1 MKELC
6 LYANILSL
14 HVVMQNS
21 YKNEFNMALF
31 KPNILEILI
40 LTLSSLIG

>member
-1 MKELC
+1 MNELC

-14 HVVMQNS
+14 YVVTQNN
-21 YKNEFNMALF
+21 YKDEFNMALF

-40 LTLSSLIG
+40 LI